1 MYIDVCKSKMNRE
14 KAAHTFLK
22 PRLAGVDSSSNFCGS
37 SSFSLSAFGLESYVP
52 FLYIRLNFVVLA
64 FVQ

>member
-22 PRLAGVDSSSNFCGS
+22 PRLAGVDSSFNFRGS
-37 SSFSLSAFGLESYVP
+37 SNLSMTAFSLES
-52 FLYIRLNFVVLA
+52 
-64 FVQ
+64 